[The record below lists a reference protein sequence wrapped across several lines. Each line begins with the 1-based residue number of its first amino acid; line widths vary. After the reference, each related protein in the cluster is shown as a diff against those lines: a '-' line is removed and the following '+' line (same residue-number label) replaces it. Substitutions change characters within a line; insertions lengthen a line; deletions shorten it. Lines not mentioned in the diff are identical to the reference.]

1 MKGGEVIIEEED
13 RKIFSESF
21 PKNNKKPMNDLYL
34 DLNKE
39 LKIYSNKKEISLKIN
54 IED

>member
-21 PKNNKKPMNDLYL
+21 PQNNKKPMNDLYL